1 MLSISRKDLYEKLW
15 NIGITKTATELN
27 VPYNKLK
34 NACTSNDIPL
44 PTASYWSS
52 LYMGNE
58 KPVQPALPNPND
70 NRMIALAKAK
80 KKNAPAPKK
89 VIKTVNDEKPNSIST
104 ETNVTSLIKK
114 IEKPTYFSYLGTEQ
128 QNLTDIY
135 NALKVNKNL
144 SSKPHRE
151 IVKYRKKTQSYREDR
166 LRIHSASGEII
177 PEILPFI
184 DSLFKA
190 LEKAGAKIVSK
201 YDETE
206 VLYKKYTFTL
216 NFKLPCKKIMLSPD
230 DKNYSDYHTFEY
242 GTTGKINVEV
252 GYKVYWYKW
261 GRYEKLIKQTKTTTT
276 TLEDLLRRVFLY
288 IFSLPEIIDE
298 KERDYIIA
306 EEKKLKEEQER
317 ELIRERREREY
328 KRTQDL
334 LNNSVNYFYSKL
346 IKEYISAELDE
357 TTDGYV
363 WAMKKAKWIQDSN
376 KYQDDILREED
387 KEMLLNRK
395 QMYK

>member
-1 MLSISRKDLYEKLW
+1 MLSISREDLYEKLW
-15 NIGITKTATELN
+15 NLGITKTATELS

-52 LYMGNE
+52 LYMGK
-58 KPVQPALPNPND
+58 KPVQPALPNPKD

-80 KKNAPAPKK
+80 KQKAAAPKK
-89 VIKTVNDEKPNSIST
+89 IIKTVYAEKSNSIST
-104 ETNVTSLIKK
+104 ETNVTSRIKK
-114 IEKPTYFSYLGTEQ
+114 KEKPTYFSYLGNEK

-135 NALKVNKNL
+135 NTLKVNKNL
-144 SSKPHRE
+144 SSNPHRE
-151 IVKYRKKTQSYREDR
+151 IVKYRKKNQSYREDK
-166 LRIHSASGEII
+166 LRIHSASGEIT

-242 GTTGKINVEV
+242 ETTGKINVEV

-261 GRYEKLIKQTKTTTT
+261 GRYEKLIKQTKTTTP
-276 TLEDLLRRVFLY
+276 EDLLRRVFLY

-298 KERDYIIA
+298 KERDHIIA
-306 EEKKLKEEQER
+306 EEKKQKEEQER
-317 ELIRERREREY
+317 KLLRERREREY

-334 LNNSVNYFYSKL
+334 LNSSVNYFYSKL

-357 TTDGYV
+357 TTDEYV
-363 WAMKKAKWIQDSN
+363 WAMKKANWIQDSN
-376 KYQDDILREED
+376 KHQDDILREED
-387 KEMLLNRK
+387 KEMLLK
-395 QMYK
+395 IKPKI

>member
-27 VPYNKLK
+27 VPYNNLK

-80 KKNAPAPKK
+80 KQNAPAPKK

-114 IEKPTYFSYLGTEQ
+114 KEKPTYFSYLGTEQ

-166 LRIHSASGEII
+166 LRINSASGEII

-201 YDETE
+201 NDETE

-216 NFKLPCKKIMLSPD
+216 NFKLPCKKIMLSPG

-242 GTTGKINVEV
+242 ETTGKINVEV
-252 GYKVYWYKW
+252 SYKVYWYKW
-261 GRYEKLIKQTKTTTT
+261 GRYEKLIKQTKTTKI
-276 TLEDLLRRVFLY
+276 EDLLRRVFLY

-298 KERDYIIA
+298 KERDHIIA
-306 EEKKLKEEQER
+306 EEIKLKEEQER
-317 ELIRERREREY
+317 ALLRGRREREY

-357 TTDGYV
+357 TTDEYV
-363 WAMKKAKWIQDSN
+363 WAMNKAKWIEDSN
-376 KYQDDILREED
+376 KYQDDILGEED

>member
-34 NACTSNDIPL
+34 NECTSNDIPL

-80 KKNAPAPKK
+80 KQNAPAPKK

-104 ETNVTSLIKK
+104 ETNVTSRIKK
-114 IEKPTYFSYLGTEQ
+114 KEKPTYFSYLGTEQ

-166 LRIHSASGEII
+166 LRINSASGEVI

-242 GTTGKINVEV
+242 ETTGKINVEV

-261 GRYEKLIKQTKTTTT
+261 GRYEKLIKQTKTT

-357 TTDGYV
+357 TTDEYV

-387 KEMLLNRK
+387 KEMLLK
-395 QMYK
+395 IKPKI

>member
-1 MLSISRKDLYEKLW
+1 MTPIL
-15 NIGITKTATELN
+15 TEG
-27 VPYNKLK
+27 
-34 NACTSNDIPL
+34 D
-44 PTASYWSS
+44 
-52 LYMGNE
+52 
-58 KPVQPALPNPND
+58 
-70 NRMIALAKAK
+70 
-80 KKNAPAPKK
+80 
-89 VIKTVNDEKPNSIST
+89 
-104 ETNVTSLIKK
+104 
-114 IEKPTYFSYLGTEQ
+114 
-128 QNLTDIY
+128 
-135 NALKVNKNL
+135 
-144 SSKPHRE
+144 RE
-151 IVKYRKKTQSYREDR
+151 IVKYRKKNQSYREDK
-166 LRIHSASGEII
+166 LRINSASGETI

-242 GTTGKINVEV
+242 ETTGKINVEV

-261 GRYEKLIKQTKTTTT
+261 GRYEKLIKQTKTTTP
-276 TLEDLLRRVFLY
+276 EDLLRRVFLY

-298 KERDYIIA
+298 KERDHIIA
-306 EEKKLKEEQER
+306 EEKKQKEEQER
-317 ELIRERREREY
+317 KLLRERREREY

-357 TTDGYV
+357 TTDEYV
-363 WAMKKAKWIQDSN
+363 WAMKKANWIQDSN
-376 KYQDDILREED
+376 KHQDDILREED

>member
-70 NRMIALAKAK
+70 NRMIALAKVK
-80 KKNAPAPKK
+80 KPNAAAPKK
-89 VIKTVNDEKPNSIST
+89 NLKTVNGEKTNSIST
-104 ETNVTSLIKK
+104 ETNVASPKK
-114 IEKPTYFSYLGTEQ
+114 KKEKPIYFSYLGAEQ

-166 LRIHSASGEII
+166 LRINSASGEII

-242 GTTGKINVEV
+242 ETTGKINVEV

-261 GRYEKLIKQTKTTTT
+261 GRYEKLIKQTKTTT
-276 TLEDLLRRVFLY
+276 LEDLLRRVFLY
-288 IFSLPEIIDE
+288 IC
-298 KERDYIIA
+298 
-306 EEKKLKEEQER
+306 
-317 ELIRERREREY
+317 
-328 KRTQDL
+328 KRQ
-334 LNNSVNYFYSKL
+334 
-346 IKEYISAELDE
+346 
-357 TTDGYV
+357 
-363 WAMKKAKWIQDSN
+363 KAHT
-376 KYQDDILREED
+376 
-387 KEMLLNRK
+387 
-395 QMYK
+395 